1 MNPGIAKQREPCS
14 RSPNNKVK
22 DVRPH
27 VLYAVAIAP
36 IGRSSSSSCSSSSIV
51 VVVVVV
57 VVISLEALG
66 NQA

>member
-14 RSPNNKVK
+14 RSPNNTVK

-27 VLYAVAIAP
+27 VLYAVEVVP
-36 IGRSSSSSCSSSSIV
+36 IGRSSSSSIVIAV

-57 VVISLEALG
+57 LVVISLEALG